1 MDSNIQM
8 NKRNIHNR
16 KKVAKAS
23 LLTSKIK

>member
-1 MDSNIQM
+1 MDANIQM
-8 NKRNIHNR
+8 NNRNLQNR

>member
-8 NKRNIHNR
+8 NNRNLQNR
-16 KKVAKAS
+16 RKVAKTS